1 MDEIARYFENLGL
14 EPSHTQ
20 MAPIK
25 GGHMSYSKSV
35 YINDSEKIFV
45 KKFVARADLTKLQ
58 SAHALAYLHKENKII
73 NQLSGMDISPEFSE
87 LISSNSL
94 ILPAYTEESGWFW
107 EAPEDTELLENYISS
122 ILSVLSEKE
131 SATVDFENV
140 DILPSQQTLESSGWQ
155 KLTKLPD
162 LKSQITDKVA
172 QFKSVLHPI
181 TVNSGHDLIE
191 NIGDLINQY
200 RPVSSKELTAFSH
213 HDARQHNIAWHPD
226 LGVRIVDWSWAGM
239 GLPNSDTT
247 MFLVDLTKSGI
258 DVSEYLDQYFNPAH
272 AHILI
277 GFWLARALEPP
288 SKSNPEVRL
297 HQLASAIT
305 AYNLIKYKNPT

>member
-1 MDEIARYFENLGL
+1 MDEISRYFEDLGL

-35 YINDSEKIFV
+35 YSNDSERIFV
-45 KKFVARADLTKLQ
+45 KKFVSRPDLTNLQ
-58 SAHALAYLHKENKII
+58 SIHAIAYLHKENKII
-73 NQLSGMDISPEFSE
+73 NQLSGLDISPEFSE
-87 LISSNSL
+87 LIASDSL
-94 ILPAYTEESGWFW
+94 VLPAYTQNYGWFW
-107 EAPEDTELLENYISS
+107 EAPEDRELLENYVSS
-122 ILSVLSEKE
+122 ILKVLSEKE
-131 SATVDFENV
+131 SAVVDFENP
-140 DILPSQQTLESSGWQ
+140 DIPPSQQTLESTGWQ
-155 KLTKLPD
+155 KLKKLSD
-162 LKSQITDKVA
+162 LKSLVEDKITDLKG
-172 QFKSVLHPI
+172 KLHPL
-181 TVNSGHDLIE
+181 TVKSGYELVEDL
-191 NIGDLINQY
+191 GSLINRY
-200 RPVSSKELTAFSH
+200 KPINSKELTAFSH

-226 LGVRIVDWSWAGM
+226 YGVRVVDWSWAGM

-247 MFLVDLTKSGI
+247 MFLIDLVKSEI
-258 DVSEYLDQYFNPAH
+258 DISEYLDQYFNSTH

>member
-73 NQLSGMDISPEFSE
+73 NQLSGLDISPEFSE

-172 QFKSVLHPI
+172 QFKSALHPI
-181 TVNSGHDLIE
+181 TVNSGHDLVE

-258 DVSEYLDQYFNPAH
+258 DVSEYLDRYFNPDH